1 MEINYHL
8 SYYITARY
16 SDEILSFIWLDTI
29 VLVFF
34 LIPVEH
40 LTQKKLLNNLYQ
52 SPFGN
57 LYLINNIC
65 NDCML
70 YSLMY
75 PINLDPH
82 CNCHVTP
89 KSNGQFPSKSRQ
101 EGTTCEIHDTVW
113 WMNCLTANAC
123 HILFDIMT
131 NFVNGLIGGLPCNE
145 GLSHW

>member
-29 VLVFF
+29 VLGFDTKILF
-34 LIPVEH
+34 
-40 LTQKKLLNNLYQ
+40 NNLYQ

-57 LYLINNIC
+57 LYLINNNC
-65 NDCML
+65 NDRML

-113 WMNCLTANAC
+113 WMNCLTANSC

-131 NFVNGLIGGLPCNE
+131 NFVNGLIGRLPCNE

>member
-16 SDEILSFIWLDTI
+16 SDEILSFIWLDII

-34 LIPVEH
+34 NSCW
-40 LTQKKLLNNLYQ
+40 TFDTKKLLNNLYQ

-65 NDCML
+65 NDRML

-101 EGTTCEIHDTVW
+101 EGTTCEIHGTVW

-131 NFVNGLIGGLPCNE
+131 NALIGRLPCNE